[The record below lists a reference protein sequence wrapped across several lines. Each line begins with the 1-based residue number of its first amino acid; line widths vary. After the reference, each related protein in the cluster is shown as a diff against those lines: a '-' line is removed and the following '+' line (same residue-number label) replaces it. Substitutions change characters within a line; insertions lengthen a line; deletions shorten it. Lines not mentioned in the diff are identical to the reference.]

1 MTKGKKKHPYVQT
14 EKERV
19 EKKKNIYMAE
29 MARSNGKYDNGT
41 SKNKI
46 KMKRIHMYLY
56 GTFDFD

>member
-1 MTKGKKKHPYVQT
+1 
-14 EKERV
+14 
-19 EKKKNIYMAE
+19 MAE